1 VNAWHASP
9 DSLTDYVAGRG
20 GPVVAASVEAHL
32 LACATCRGV
41 LADVAGPPGDAQT
54 ERRWAALTAQ
64 VDRTPSRPL
73 ARLGLATAPLRRAA
87 LLALVLMVGVS
98 FMVRLVIGEQI
109 QVLFLALAPAL
120 PGLAAAMAYRTD
132 VDPAGEAAL
141 ATPMAGLRVVSLRAL
156 LVTVV
161 GVPVGVLVAVLS
173 GVTWAAAL
181 AWLMPGVACS
191 GLVLLSGTTRLDPR
205 SAAVAVGGVWAGAV
219 ATPTVVAAVP
229 PTVVTTVVAGP
240 LTQVGALAL
249 ALACVVLTWARRDR
263 VSYRRFA

>member
-1 VNAWHASP
+1 MNVWHASS
-9 DSLTDYVAGRG
+9 DSLTDYVVGRV

-32 LACATCRGV
+32 LGCATCRAV
-41 LADVAGPPGDAQT
+41 LADVAGTAGDAQT

-87 LLALVLMVGVS
+87 LVALILVVGVPLV
-98 FMVRLVIGEQI
+98 VRLILGEQT

-120 PGLAAAMAYRTD
+120 PGLAAALAYRTD

-156 LVTVV
+156 LVTLV
-161 GVPVGVLVAVLS
+161 GVPVGVLVALGLGGS
-173 GVTWAAAL
+173 WAAAL
-181 AWLMPGVACS
+181 AWLLPGIACS

-205 SAAVAVGGVWAGAV
+205 SAAVAVGVVWAAAV
-219 ATPTVVAAVP
+219 VTPTVVAAVP
-229 PTVVTTVVAGP
+229 PAVVTTVVAGGP
-240 LTQVGALAL
+240 TQVGALAL
-249 ALACVVLTWARRDR
+249 AVACLVLTWARRDR